1 MKNIISKVTSLAP
14 YLLLILLYFIFIN
27 LEAKKN
33 QYNKDTKVIKNKSIK
48 KLNSDINNSIR
59 ISIPVIPYKE

>member
-1 MKNIISKVTSLAP
+1 MKNIITKVTSLAP

-33 QYNKDTKVIKNKSIK
+33 QYNKEIKVIKNKSFNK
-48 KLNSDINNSIR
+48 VNTDKNKSTR